1 MALSNIQL
9 TPQLI
14 HAVRDAVSIEAIAS
28 EHTRLKKSGSRRLSG
43 LCPLHKEKTPSFSVD
58 PMQGLFYCFGCG
70 QGGDAIKL
78 HMLLSGD
85 DFPSAIETLAR
96 RYGIPLPA
104 PGPHR
109 GGRMEERDL
118 ESVLEAAQG
127 FFREQR
133 KKSAFATA
141 YLERRQIPAE
151 LVEQYGLGFAPDG
164 WRNLVGALHPKIPLA
179 DLEAAGLVARPDGGG
194 DPYDRF
200 RNRLMFPIRSP
211 SGRLLGFGGR
221 TLGDDQAKYVNTAE
235 TERFHKGYLLYG
247 MDQAKLAI
255 RQTGKALLVEG
266 YFDVL
271 AAVAAGV
278 ENTVASMGTALTP
291 DQARLLARYAEDVAV
306 GYDADEAG
314 ENASRRALGLLLG
327 EGLAVRRP
335 RFGQDAKGKGHD
347 PDSLRVE
354 KGVEAL
360 RKAIEE
366 APDFVNVELDRLISP
381 ESHRDPRLRAKA
393 AQAVAELLKPIR
405 DAILRYGYGRMAAE
419 RLGVPVDLLWRRL
432 GIDRESL
439 KPPPERKTDAGPREV
454 RSLEESFLQLL
465 LTSGPAEV
473 PTFAELPP
481 PEAFLEPITRNIYT
495 TFFRLYRGE
504 SESNRKPPEARA
516 VLGALESE
524 GGSIDRVAQLLL
536 EGPASPRPGELGE
549 SLQKLMR
556 RHERQ
561 RSKELTREIAE
572 AERTGDQDRLRR
584 LLGEKASLNE
594 RLHPRPERPRGGV
607 L

>member
-14 HAVRDAVSIEAIAS
+14 HAVRDAVSIEGIAS

-85 DFPSAIETLAR
+85 DFPAAIETLAR

-104 PGPHR
+104 PGPRR

-118 ESVLEAAQG
+118 ESVLEAAQS

-133 KKSAFATA
+133 KKSSFATA
-141 YLERRQIPAE
+141 YLDRRRIPGGLIER
-151 LVEQYGLGFAPDG
+151 YGLGYAPDG
-164 WRNLVGALHPKIPLA
+164 WRNLVSALHPKIPMA
-179 DLEAAGLVARPDGGG
+179 DLEAAGLVARPEGGG

-221 TLGDDQAKYVNTAE
+221 TLGDDVAKYVNTAE

-247 MDQAKLAI
+247 LDQAKLAM
-255 RQTGKALLVEG
+255 RQGGKALLVEG

-291 DQARLLARYAEDVAV
+291 DQARLLARYAEEVAV

-314 ENASRRALGLLLG
+314 ENAARRALGLLLA
-327 EGLAVRRP
+327 EGVAVRRP
-335 RFGQDAKGKGHD
+335 RFGQDTKGKGHD

-354 KGVEAL
+354 KGEEAL
-360 RKAIEE
+360 AKVIAE
-366 APDFVNVELDRLISP
+366 APDFVNLEMERLIVR
-381 ESHRDPRLRAKA
+381 EAHRDPRLRAKA
-393 AQAVAELLKPIR
+393 AQGVAELLRPIR
-405 DAILRYGYGRMAAE
+405 DGILRYGYGRLAAE

-432 GIDRESL
+432 GIDKEAL
-439 KPPPERKTDAGPREV
+439 KPPPERRPDDGPREV
-454 RSLEESFLQLL
+454 RSTEESVLQLL
-465 LTSGPAEV
+465 LTMAEEV

-481 PEAFLEPITRNIYT
+481 PEAFFDPLARNIYA
-495 TFFRLYRGE
+495 TFYRLYEGGRTG
-504 SESNRKPPEARA
+504 SDRPPAARE
-516 VLGALESE
+516 VLGALESA
-524 GGSIDRVAQLLL
+524 GGAIDRMAQLLI
-536 EGPASPRPGELGE
+536 EEPASPRPGELGE
-549 SLQKLMR
+549 SLHKLMR
-556 RHERQ
+556 RYERQ

-572 AERTGDQDRLRR
+572 AERSGDQVRLRR

-594 RLHPRPERPRGGV
+594 RLHPRPERPPGGA

>member
-9 TPQLI
+9 TPQLV

-58 PMQGLFYCFGCG
+58 PVQGLFYCFGCG

-85 DFPSAIETLAR
+85 DFPAAIESLAR

-104 PGPHR
+104 AGPRR

-118 ESVLEAAQG
+118 ESVLEAAQS

-133 KKSAFATA
+133 KKSSFANA
-141 YLERRQIPAE
+141 YLERRKIPPE
-151 LVEQYGLGFAPDG
+151 LIERYGVGYAPDG

-179 DLEAAGLVARPDGGG
+179 DLEAAGLVARPESGG

-221 TLGDDQAKYVNTAE
+221 TLGDDVAKYVNTAE

-247 MDQAKLAI
+247 LDLAKLAI
-255 RQTGKALLVEG
+255 RQSGKALLVEG

-271 AAVAAGV
+271 AAVAAGT

-314 ENASRRALGLLLG
+314 ENASRRALALLLG

-335 RFGQDAKGKGHD
+335 RFGTDAKGKGHD

-354 KGVEAL
+354 QGEEAL
-360 RKAIEE
+360 AKVIET
-366 APDFVNVELDRLISP
+366 APDFVTLELDRLIVR
-381 ESHRDPRLRAKA
+381 EAHRDPRLRAKA
-393 AQAVAELLKPIR
+393 AQAVAELLRPIR
-405 DAILRYGYGRMAAE
+405 DGILRYGYGRVAAE

-432 GIDRESL
+432 GVDKDAL
-439 KPPPERKTDAGPREV
+439 KAPVERKPDDGPRDV
-454 RSLEESFLQLL
+454 RSLEESLVQLL
-465 LTSGPAEV
+465 LTRPAEV
-473 PTFAELPP
+473 PTYAELPP
-481 PEAFLEPITRNIYT
+481 PEAFLDSLVRNIYA
-495 TFFRLYRGE
+495 TFYRLYE
-504 SESNRKPPEARA
+504 SRSASSQGPPEARE
-516 VLGALESE
+516 VLGALEAT
-524 GGSIDRVAQLLL
+524 GGAIDRVAQLLL
-536 EGPASPRPGELGE
+536 EEPASLRPGELGE

-556 RHERQ
+556 RYERQ
-561 RSKELTREIAE
+561 RSKELSREIAE
-572 AERTGDQDRLRR
+572 AERAGDQDRLRS
-584 LLGEKASLNE
+584 LLGEKARLNE
-594 RLHPRPERPRGGV
+594 RLHPRPERPPGDV
-607 L
+607 I

>member
-28 EHTRLKKSGSRRLSG
+28 EHTRLKKSGARRLSG

-58 PMQGLFYCFGCG
+58 PLQGLFYCFGCG

-104 PGPHR
+104 PSPHR

-118 ESVLEAAQG
+118 ESVLEAAQA

-133 KKSAFATA
+133 KKSSFAAA
-141 YLERRQIPAE
+141 YLERRKIPAE
-151 LVEQYGLGFAPDG
+151 LVERYGLGFAPDG

-221 TLGDDQAKYVNTAE
+221 TLGDDMAKYVNTAE

-278 ENTVASMGTALTP
+278 ENTVASMGTALTS

-314 ENASRRALGLLLG
+314 ENASRRALALLLG

-335 RFGQDAKGKGHD
+335 LFGQDAKGKGHD

-354 KGVEAL
+354 KGEAAL
-360 RKAIEE
+360 RKVIEE
-366 APDFVNVELDRLISP
+366 APDFVNLEMDRLIVP
-381 ESHRDPRLRAKA
+381 EAHRDPRLRAKA
-393 AQAVAELLKPIR
+393 AQAVTELLKPIR
-405 DAILRYGYGRMAAE
+405 DGILRYGYGRVAAD
-419 RLGVPVDLLWRRL
+419 RLGVPADLLWRRL
-432 GIDRESL
+432 GVDREAL
-439 KPPPERKTDAGPREV
+439 KPPAPRKPEEGPREV
-454 RSLEESFLQLL
+454 RSLEESLLQNL
-465 LTSGPAEV
+465 LTAPNEA

-481 PEAFLEPITRNIYT
+481 PEAFLEPVTRNIYT
-495 TFFRLYRGE
+495 TFFRLYE
-504 SESNRKPPEARA
+504 SGSAPPEARA

-524 GGSIDRVAQLLL
+524 GGAIDRVAQLLL

-556 RHERQ
+556 RFERQ

-572 AERTGDQDRLRR
+572 AERKGDQDRLAQ
-584 LLGEKASLNE
+584 LLGEKARLNE
-594 RLHPRPERPRGGV
+594 RLHPRPERPRGGAF
-607 L
+607 

>member
-28 EHTRLKKSGSRRLSG
+28 EHTRLKKSGARRLSG

-133 KKSAFATA
+133 KKSSFATA
-141 YLERRQIPAE
+141 YLERRKIPAE
-151 LVEQYGLGFAPDG
+151 LVERYGLGYAPDG
-164 WRNLVGALHPKIPLA
+164 WRNLLGALHPKIPLA

-255 RQTGKALLVEG
+255 RQSGKALLVEG

-271 AAVAAGV
+271 ATVAAGA

-291 DQARLLARYAEDVAV
+291 DQARLLARYAEEVAV

-314 ENASRRALGLLLG
+314 ENASRRALALLLA

-335 RFGQDAKGKGHD
+335 RFGQDVKGKGHD

-360 RKAIEE
+360 RKVIDE
-366 APDFVNVELDRLISP
+366 APDFVNLELDRLISP

-393 AQAVAELLKPIR
+393 GQSIAELLKPIR
-405 DAILRYGYGRMAAE
+405 DAILRYGYGRVAAD
-419 RLGVPVDLLWRRL
+419 RLGVPADLLWRRL
-432 GIDRESL
+432 GVDRDSL
-439 KPPPERKTDAGPREV
+439 KPPPERKSAEGPREV
-454 RSLEESFLQLL
+454 RSGEESLLRLL
-465 LTSGPAEV
+465 LTSPPEEQPA
-473 PTFAELPP
+473 FAALPP
-481 PEAFLEPITRNIYT
+481 PEAILEPVSRNIYA
-495 TFFRLYRGE
+495 TFLRLYEGGQA
-504 SESNRKPPEARA
+504 SEGKPPDARA
-516 VLGALESE
+516 VLAALESE
-524 GGSIDRVAQLLL
+524 GGAIDRVAQLLL

-556 RHERQ
+556 RYERQ

-572 AERTGDQDRLRR
+572 AERTGNQDRLRQ
-584 LLGEKASLNE
+584 LLGEKSRLNE

-607 L
+607 V